1 MTGGLRYLRLARRA
15 SVASVFAAG
24 IFAAGVFA
32 CSTSIIAAAEPSP
45 RTMCHA
51 PADLIRLVYPLT
63 RTAQRLA
70 AGAPLTIVAIG
81 SSSTA
86 GAGASSQDASYPSR
100 LALELKQRFPR
111 NRITVINRGT
121 NGEEVRDMLA
131 RFQTSVIA
139 EKPDLVLWQVGTN
152 AVLRDDPLAPAGTL
166 IQDGVK
172 QLKAIGADVVL
183 MDPQFAPRVI
193 AKPEIEG
200 MLNLMSAAAKDAS
213 VDLFPRFAIMRIWHD
228 VDGVP
233 FNVFVSPDGLHMND
247 WGYAC
252 VATLLGSAIA
262 EASTRSATTVQ
273 VTAGAH
279 LLPSAVPSTH

>member
-1 MTGGLRYLRLARRA
+1 MTGGLYLRLARRA

-24 IFAAGVFA
+24 VFA
-32 CSTSIIAAAEPSP
+32 CSTSIISAAEPSP
-45 RTMCHA
+45 RATCHA
-51 PADLIRLVYPLT
+51 PTDLIRLVYPLT

-70 AGAPLTIVAIG
+70 AGAPVTIVAIG

-86 GAGASSQDASYPSR
+86 GAGASSPNASYPSR
-100 LALELKQRFPR
+100 LAVELKQRFPR
-111 NRITVINRGT
+111 SRITVINRGI

-183 MDPQFAPRVI
+183 MDPQYAPRVI
-193 AKPEIEG
+193 DKPEIEG

-228 VDGVP
+228 VDSMP

-252 VATLLGSAIA
+252 VANLLGSAIA
-262 EASTRSATTVQ
+262 EASTRSTTSVQ
-273 VTAGAH
+273 VTSGAH
-279 LLPSAVPSTH
+279 LLPSATSSTH

>member
-1 MTGGLRYLRLARRA
+1 MTGGLRYLRVARRA
-15 SVASVFAAG
+15 GVAGV
-24 IFAAGVFA
+24 FAAGVFA
-32 CSTSIIAAAEPSP
+32 CSTSIISAAEPSP
-45 RTMCHA
+45 RATCHA

-70 AGAPLTIVAIG
+70 AGAPVTIVAIG

-86 GAGASSQDASYPSR
+86 GAGASSPDKSYPSR
-100 LALELKQRFPR
+100 LAAELKQRFPR
-111 NRITVINRGT
+111 SRITVINRGT

-172 QLKAIGADVVL
+172 QIKAIGADVVL

-193 AKPEIEG
+193 DKPEIEG

-228 VDGVP
+228 VDSVP

-252 VATLLGSAIA
+252 VANLLGSAIA
-262 EASTRSATTVQ
+262 EASTRTATTVQ
-273 VTAGAH
+273 VTSGAH
-279 LLPSAVPSTH
+279 LLPSATSSTH